1 MKKENII
8 ILQKNEERSNRQ
20 YLIMIKGI
28 NNPTPFVV
36 CSNLKEKSNNSNEYE
51 WDWGHYH
58 KDLLSALYTYY
69 EYEIKEILQ
78 YDFDRIQKFINYQ
91 ENYNDTDKIELTERE
106 YKSLQNIIKF
116 INTKLCK
123 FNEYEEEE

>member
-8 ILQKNEERSNRQ
+8 ILQKNEERTTRQ
-20 YLIMIKGI
+20 YLIMVKGDF
-28 NNPTPFVV
+28 TPFVV
-36 CSNLKEKSNNSNEYE
+36 CSNLQEKKNAPDEYT

-69 EYEIKEILQ
+69 EYEIKEVLQ
-78 YDFDRIQKFINYQ
+78 YDFDRLQKFINYQ
-91 ENYNDTDKIELTERE
+91 ENYSDTDKIELTERE
-106 YKSLQNIIKF
+106 YKSLQNVIKF